1 MQTLLVTE
9 CVVMIKGCALWWIW
23 LTVCLTF
30 ILSYGRAFGYVLQS
44 TNIIMLFCLGKC
56 LTWPS
61 PIKKK
66 DT

>member
-44 TNIIMLFCLGKC
+44 TAHVILLG
-56 LTWPS
+56 
-61 PIKKK
+61 
-66 DT
+66 